1 MRPARNMA
9 GGPHL
14 ADQPRRD
21 DIARPP
27 CHSRSGKCLG
37 VMGPIGLIVVVAGA
51 ALFAY
56 LTWRRTTSTMYYR
69 SANSSIRPPHV
80 RPEDYEEWVMAR
92 RKRWRLIKTVAAAVL
107 GAIIGGLLFAMI
119 DSGLSRR

>member
-1 MRPARNMA
+1 MR
-9 GGPHL
+9 
-14 ADQPRRD
+14 
-21 DIARPP
+21 
-27 CHSRSGKCLG
+27 
-37 VMGPIGLIVVVAGA
+37 PIGLIVIVAGA

-80 RPEDYEEWVMAR
+80 RPEDYDEWVMAR
-92 RKRWRLIKTVAAAVL
+92 RRRWRLVKVAAAAAL